1 MTTQAHTVATVVGGK
16 VQGKPA
22 RVKGGPDEQNCGET
36 EARANMT
43 LSDDWV
49 KVHRPRYRS
58 YLMTGQSSLINL
70 TRLVTGIAGASE
82 KIVVTLEFSCRL
94 VIPPKNG

>member
-22 RVKGGPDEQNCGET
+22 RVKGGPDGQNCGET
-36 EARANMT
+36 EARAIVT

-49 KVHRPRYRS
+49 TGLRLRYRS
-58 YLMTGQSSLINL
+58 YLMTGRSSLISCYS
-70 TRLVTGIAGASE
+70 TGIAGATE
-82 KIVVTLEFSCRL
+82 
-94 VIPPKNG
+94 